1 MTNTEFKAMND
12 EELAMVAG
20 GSISDDFYIW
30 VKKKTHDAL
39 GVLTSEKAGAVASLL
54 KNAHQISDIVKEGM
68 IKEAKDTVK
77 GWFTS

>member
-1 MTNTEFKAMND
+1 MTNTEFK
-12 EELAMVAG
+12 
-20 GSISDDFYIW
+20 
-30 VKKKTHDAL
+30 
-39 GVLTSEKAGAVASLL
+39 AVASLL